1 MRVGSGFA
9 ACLLALA
16 PLMAAAAAAP
26 QKAGGIDRNGD
37 ARDIPDAA
45 SARRNPVL
53 GSEEALREGRGLWTT
68 HCQNC
73 HGAEGRGDG
82 PDAKLHERRKGHA
95 PRNLTDPDVQENLTD
110 GDIFYRISNGI
121 IEREKDNIIMPAFGD
136 KVPSE
141 AGRWRL
147 VLFVRQLGRAGK

>member
-1 MRVGSGFA
+1 MHLGTCLAVGLGLLIPLSATA
-9 ACLLALA
+9 ATA
-16 PLMAAAAAAP
+16 PRGEAA
-26 QKAGGIDRNGD
+26 DRTGD
-37 ARDIPDAA
+37 AWDIPDAA
-45 SARRNPVL
+45 SARRNPVAA
-53 GSEEALREGRGLWTT
+53 SEETLREGHALWTA

-121 IEREKDNIIMPAFGD
+121 IERANDNIIMPSFAD

-141 AGRWRL
+141 GGRWRL